1 MNTKMTKKKHK
12 ALWLKVT
19 RALSGSLT
27 VVALLGLA
35 LFFLGAGALNSAP
48 AGPPYSYA
56 NGRFGF
62 GMTRSASDAQEGDK
76 PGYLNAG
83 WYWDWSA
90 RGASQL
96 PPLTYFQTVRFKPV
110 KEGGEQVGYTASPT
124 GTQLLAAIAEQPGA
138 TWLIGNEPD
147 CHAMDNMISEWYAYA
162 YHDLYHIIKG
172 ADPTAKIA
180 AGNIVQPTPQRL
192 MYLDRALNAYEEA
205 YGEPLPADLWST
217 HSYIL
222 CEKCYPYKPPGEPF
236 AWGACWVP
244 DWPSYSASYD
254 IATFYSVYDHW
265 DMDIFKDRLVDFRQW
280 MVDNGYR
287 NHGLVLPEYGI
298 LFYEGLVGGMTYE
311 DDIAFMEAGF
321 EWMQEA
327 RDPVLGYG
335 ADDDRLVQRW
345 AWFSL
350 DHGSYPGGS
359 LFNPYTDKPEA
370 IGTAFHEMTSQIP
383 PTTTLLLLDTGV
395 IVGPPAPTS
404 TFTATAA
411 ITVSNAGNIW
421 LTNPP
426 SLSVSHAYSSAGTTI
441 QMPITT
447 TDVPELDC
455 CGDHRQVTLTLTG
468 LLKSRHQ
475 VCWDASQP
483 LTVTLPAPTACIT
496 FGVDLLVDR
505 LWADTL
511 YSPITEPVTRTVSA
525 DVSNLGEID
534 TGAPITVT
542 LYQDTETIRL
552 PVTHVTT
559 RALAGGG
566 DMERVEIQWP
576 NLTEGLHRYCVQAQ
590 TPHIA
595 SEMACGLLWIN
606 PPYNNFLP
614 LFYSYRAITPDPQ

>member
-1 MNTKMTKKKHK
+1 MIKKKQPQ

-35 LFFLGAGALNSAP
+35 LFFLSTDALISAP
-48 AGPPYSYA
+48 AGPPYIYH

-62 GMTRSASDAQEGDK
+62 GLTRSASDAQEGDK

-96 PPLTYFQTVRFKPV
+96 PPLTYVQTVRLKPI
-110 KEGGEQVGYTASPT
+110 KQDGEQIGYTASPT
-124 GTQLLAAIAEQPGA
+124 GTRLLTAIAQQPGA
-138 TWLIGNEPD
+138 TWFIGNEPD
-147 CHAMDNMISEWYAYA
+147 CHVMDNMISEWYAYA
-162 YHDLYHIIKG
+162 YHDMYHIIKE

-192 MYLDRALNAYEEA
+192 MYLDRVLAAYEEA
-205 YGEPLPADLWST
+205 YDEPLPADLWSI

-265 DMDIFKDRLVDFRQW
+265 DVEIYARRIITFRQW
-280 MVDNGYR
+280 MVDNGYH
-287 NHGLVLPEYGI
+287 NQGLVLPEYGI

-311 DDIAFMEAGF
+311 DDIEFMEAGF

-327 RDPVLGYG
+327 RDPELGY
-335 ADDDRLVQRW
+335 AFDDDRLVQRW

-359 LFNPYTDKPEA
+359 LFNPSTHKPEK
-370 IGTAFHEMTSQIP
+370 IGVAFHEATSQIT
-383 PTTTLLLLDTGV
+383 PTTTFLLFDTGV
-395 IVGPPAPTS
+395 TVAPPAPQS
-404 TFTATAA
+404 TLTATAA

-421 LTNPP
+421 LTDPP
-426 SLSVSHAYSSAGTTI
+426 SLSVSHTYTEDGVTI

-447 TDVPELDC
+447 TDVPALDC
-455 CGDHRQVTLTLTG
+455 CGDHQRVTLDLTD
-468 LLKSRHQ
+468 LIKSRHR
-475 VCWDASQP
+475 VCWDVNQP
-483 LTVTLPAPTACIT
+483 LMSSTITTTPRITSETRCIT
-496 FGVDLLVDR
+496 FGVDLQVDR
-505 LWADTL
+505 LRADTL
-511 YSPITEPVTRTVSA
+511 YSTIVDPVTRTVSA
-525 DVSNLGEID
+525 DVRNLGEID
-534 TGAPITVT
+534 TGTPVTVT
-542 LYQDTETIRL
+542 LYQDTESARL
-552 PVTHVTT
+552 PVAQVNT
-559 RALAGGG
+559 RALAGDG
-566 DMERVEIQWP
+566 DTERVEIQWP

-590 TPHIA
+590 TPYVA
-595 SEMACGLLWIN
+595 SEMACGILWIN

-614 LFYSYRAITPDPQ
+614 L